1 MKTLSIQ
8 QPWASLV
15 CAGIK
20 DVSHCA
26 WHSVMALCD
35 DLCRKHTPSYAA
47 EALMSSQNVTR
58 RTSIFLSEL
67 CFTNRQKCLV
77 YKKMEICA
85 IKGTCD

>member
-1 MKTLSIQ
+1 MKKKKHNVTLCL
-8 QPWASLV
+8 AL
-15 CAGIK
+15 C
-20 DVSHCA
+20 DV
-26 WHSVMALCD
+26 ALCD

>member
-26 WHSVMALCD
+26 WHSVMISVANTHPHML
-35 DLCRKHTPSYAA
+35 LKP
-47 EALMSSQNVTR
+47 
-58 RTSIFLSEL
+58 
-67 CFTNRQKCLV
+67 
-77 YKKMEICA
+77 
-85 IKGTCD
+85 

>member
-1 MKTLSIQ
+1 MRYSTIVEKDDVTLC
-8 QPWASLV
+8 L
-15 CAGIK
+15 
-20 DVSHCA
+20 
-26 WHSVMALCD
+26 ALCD